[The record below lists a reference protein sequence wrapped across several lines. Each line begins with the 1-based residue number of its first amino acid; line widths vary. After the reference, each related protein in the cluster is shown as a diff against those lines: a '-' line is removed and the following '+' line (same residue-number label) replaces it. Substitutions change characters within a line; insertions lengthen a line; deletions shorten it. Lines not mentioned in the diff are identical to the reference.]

1 MKFLAI
7 DTSAEHLSVCAY
19 ADGKREIFFTP
30 DCARAH
36 SVRLSEEIDG
46 VLKRARLNLRE
57 LDFIAVAVG
66 PGSFTGIRIGVA
78 TAKGLCLAAEIPA
91 LAVTSF
97 DTVAYAEKEASLV
110 LIDAGHG
117 CNYVCGYGDRREI
130 TLTPRFATAEET
142 EELLK
147 TGLRAARYADINP
160 AEGLINAALD
170 KSGEAADAE
179 NLTALYLR
187 KSSAEEKR

>member
-7 DTSAEHLSVCAY
+7 DTSAEYLSVCAY
-19 ADGKREIFFTP
+19 ADGKREIFFSP

-36 SVRLSEEIDG
+36 SVRLSAEIDG
-46 VLKRARLNLRE
+46 VLRRAKLAVKD
-57 LDFIAVAVG
+57 LDFLAVAVG

-78 TAKGLCLAAEIPA
+78 TVKGLCLAAEKRA

-97 DTVAYAEKEASLV
+97 DALAYAETEPLLA

-117 CNYVCGYGDRREI
+117 CNYACGYGENHEVA
-130 TLTPRFATAEET
+130 LPPRFLTADET
-142 EELLK
+142 EALLQE
-147 TGLRAARYADINP
+147 GWRAVRFPKADP
-160 AEGLINAALD
+160 AEGLINAAIA
-170 KSGEAADAE
+170 KCGEAADAE
-179 NLTALYLR
+179 KLTALYLL